1 MAPQLPN
8 CRPSG
13 IYSILL
19 VATGQGRFGYNQPA
33 MLKEA
38 IISATLCW
46 TVANAVAQDSSLE
59 IAKAIDQESRQLKDA
74 HEDVRRPAVRRLLV
88 RIRQQ
93 PPEYAVALAWNLAV
107 DHEDGSSRDTLQE
120 MADTL
125 AHALHGAPEHQRT
138 PSAYRTLAELARYD
152 QISVS
157 LDDPEYAAAMR
168 ELDSEDQQRHDA
180 DFSLPD
186 LSGKKWSLRA
196 LRGKVVLVNFW
207 ATWCPPCRQEIP
219 TLKLVY
225 DRFRAQG
232 LVVLAI
238 SEEAPD
244 ILRKYVAETNVRL
257 PVLVDAG
264 TKIEE
269 RAFHMSGLPV
279 SFIYDRSGRL
289 VAQAPSAPT
298 MERLLEKLGQAGLH

>member
-1 MAPQLPN
+1 
-8 CRPSG
+8 
-13 IYSILL
+13 
-19 VATGQGRFGYNQPA
+19 

-38 IISATLCW
+38 ILSATLCW
-46 TVANAVAQDSSLE
+46 TAVNAVAQDSPLE

-74 HEDVRRPAVRRLLV
+74 REDVRGPAVRRLLA

-120 MADTL
+120 IAGTL
-125 AHALHGAPEHQRT
+125 AYTLHRAPENQKT

-152 QISVS
+152 RIPVS
-157 LDDPEYAAAMR
+157 LNDPQYSAAMR
-168 ELDSEDQQRHDA
+168 ELDSEDQQRQNA
-180 DFSLPD
+180 DFRLSD
-186 LSGKKWSLRA
+186 LSGKEWRLRA

-244 ILRKYVAETNVRL
+244 ILRKYVAETNVGF
-257 PVLVDAG
+257 PVLVDPDM
-264 TKIEE
+264 KIEE

-298 MERLLEKLGQAGLH
+298 MERLLEKLRQAGLH

>member
-1 MAPQLPN
+1 M
-8 CRPSG
+8 
-13 IYSILL
+13 I
-19 VATGQGRFGYNQPA
+19 
-33 MLKEA
+33 KEA

-46 TVANAVAQDSSLE
+46 SAASALAQDSSPLE

-74 HEDVRRPAVRRLLV
+74 QEDVRGPAVKNLLV

-93 PPEYAVALAWNLAV
+93 PLEFADALAWNLAV
-107 DHEDGSSRDTLQE
+107 DHADGSGRDTLQQI
-120 MADTL
+120 ADTL
-125 AHALHGAPEHQRT
+125 AHALQNAPERQKT

-157 LDDPEYAAAMR
+157 LADPQYSAAMR
-168 ELDSEDQQRHDA
+168 ELDSEDQQRRDA
-180 DFSLPD
+180 DFNLPD
-186 LSGKKWSLRA
+186 LSGKKWSLRT

-225 DRFRAQG
+225 DRFQTQG

-244 ILRKYVAETNVRL
+244 TLRKYVAENNVRF
-257 PVLVDAG
+257 PVLVDAD
-264 TKIEE
+264 TKVEE
-269 RAFHMSGLPV
+269 RAFHMRGLPV

-298 MERLLEKLGQAGLH
+298 IERLLEKLGQAGLH

>member
-1 MAPQLPN
+1 M
-8 CRPSG
+8 
-13 IYSILL
+13 I
-19 VATGQGRFGYNQPA
+19 
-33 MLKEA
+33 KEA

-46 TVANAVAQDSSLE
+46 SAASALAQDSSPLE

-74 HEDVRRPAVRRLLV
+74 QEDVRGPAVKNLLV

-93 PPEYAVALAWNLAV
+93 PLEFAVALAWNLAV
-107 DHEDGSSRDTLQE
+107 DHADGSGRDTLQQI
-120 MADTL
+120 ADTL
-125 AHALHGAPEHQRT
+125 AHALQNAPERQKT

-157 LDDPEYAAAMR
+157 LADPQYSAAMR
-168 ELDSEDQQRHDA
+168 ELDSEDQQRRDA
-180 DFSLPD
+180 DFNLPD
-186 LSGKKWSLRA
+186 LSGKKWSLRT

-225 DRFRAQG
+225 DRFQTQG

-244 ILRKYVAETNVRL
+244 TLRKYVAENNVRF
-257 PVLVDAG
+257 PVLVDAD
-264 TKIEE
+264 TKVEE
-269 RAFHMSGLPV
+269 RAFHMRGLPV

-298 MERLLEKLGQAGLH
+298 IERLLEKLGQAGLH

>member
-1 MAPQLPN
+1 M
-8 CRPSG
+8 
-13 IYSILL
+13 I
-19 VATGQGRFGYNQPA
+19 
-33 MLKEA
+33 KEA

-46 TVANAVAQDSSLE
+46 SAASALAQHSSPLE

-74 HEDVRRPAVRRLLV
+74 QEDVRGPAVKNLLV

-93 PPEYAVALAWNLAV
+93 PLEFAVALAWNLAV
-107 DHEDGSSRDTLQE
+107 DHADGSGRDTLQE
-120 MADTL
+120 IADTL
-125 AHALHGAPEHQRT
+125 AHALQNAPEQQKT

-157 LDDPEYAAAMR
+157 LADPQYSAAMR
-168 ELDSEDQQRHDA
+168 ELDSEDQQRRDA
-180 DFSLPD
+180 DFNLPD
-186 LSGKKWSLRA
+186 LSGKKWSLRT

-225 DRFRAQG
+225 DRFQSQG

-244 ILRKYVAETNVRL
+244 TLRKYAAENNVRF
-257 PVLVDAG
+257 PVLVDAD
-264 TKIEE
+264 TKVEE
-269 RAFHMSGLPV
+269 RAFHMKGLPA

-298 MERLLEKLGQAGLH
+298 IERLLEKLGQAGLH